1 MAKRTRMINNNIV
14 NKEGTKMEN
23 AEVVQETVATEVTPE
38 QINVPTPPAQGEVQE
53 ATPEKPKKKG
63 LLKKILIVLGAIL
76 ALFTSGFLAGR
87 VTGNKCD
94 EYDDPGEGQQPED
107 NQVG

>member
-1 MAKRTRMINNNIV
+1 MAKRTRMINNNII

-23 AEVVQETVATEVTPE
+23 AEVVQETVATEVAPE

-76 ALFTSGFLAGR
+76 ALITGGFIVGR

-94 EYDDPGEGQQPED
+94 EYDPGEDQQPED
-107 NQVG
+107 DQVG